1 MMEEPA
7 SNIAFNLKLQRSQ
20 TFQLRFDDNGH
31 YNFSNIPRAD
41 FAMPKILTPEFE
53 YNDIRGYLSP
63 EDSFSDDTS
72 DSTDM
77 ESPKPELSFST
88 SGLSPPPSMT
98 RKSSSGTIPKSSALS
113 DRHAQCRLSFGL
125 PSNSEK
131 DDYDDN
137 SESYLDDAPTNQ
149 DQNEYADLLQTAY
162 EEQQEEVTYCRDR
175 IVRMT
180 KKIQE
185 QSKYA
190 QDMMQTIHHRDEEI
204 TKMQTAMN
212 RFRRLLKLKDDEIQ
226 DLLKIVQETC

>member
-1 MMEEPA
+1 MTMTLQYSRA
-7 SNIAFNLKLQRSQ
+7 SNLSLYLINRYVFLSV
-20 TFQLRFDDNGH
+20 
-31 YNFSNIPRAD
+31 
-41 FAMPKILTPEFE
+41 PKILTPEFE

-180 KKIQE
+180 KKIQV
-185 QSKYA
+185 SKQLA
-190 QDMMQTIHHRDEEI
+190 KTNGRSQQG
-204 TKMQTAMN
+204 
-212 RFRRLLKLKDDEIQ
+212 
-226 DLLKIVQETC
+226 V